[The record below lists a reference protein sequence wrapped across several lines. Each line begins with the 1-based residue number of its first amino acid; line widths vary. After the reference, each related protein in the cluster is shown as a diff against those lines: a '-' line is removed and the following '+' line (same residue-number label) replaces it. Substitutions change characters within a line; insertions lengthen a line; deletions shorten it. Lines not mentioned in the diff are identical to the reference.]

1 MIDKIGTGKT
11 GAPLILAELNDYEK
25 SALTDILL
33 LAEMKAEELRATRHQ
48 LRVDGK
54 RGQGVQIMTSEL
66 RRIFEIED

>member
-1 MIDKIGTGKT
+1 MIDKIGTGLT
-11 GAPLILAELNDYEK
+11 GASLIRAELNEYEK
-25 SALTDILL
+25 TALADILL
-33 LAEMKAEELRATRHQ
+33 LAEMKSEELQTTRHP